1 MLNDLKNK
9 ISDLKRKMAE
19 ISGYLDI
26 DKKVQTIKDVEA
38 EIAKSDFW
46 TDSKRAEKLIGELKS
61 AKAVNEPYA
70 AAEKKL
76 KELREL
82 LDIVEDNDAD
92 TLNELAN
99 DINSVE
105 KEVNSIEFKS
115 LLSRDEDRANAILSI
130 NSGAGGTESCDW
142 ANMLFR
148 MYSKWSDKKSYFVS
162 VIDHLSGEAAGIKNI
177 TAIIKGDF
185 AYGYL
190 KAENGVHRLVRIS
203 PFDSNKRRHTSFA
216 SVDVIPEISGDIDIK
231 INESDLRID
240 TYRSGGAGGQHVNVT
255 DSAVRITH
263 IPTNIVVQ
271 CQNERSQHK
280 NKLTALK
287 VLKAR
292 LYEAERAKKM
302 KAFEKHYNEKSEIA
316 WGSQIRSYVMH
327 PYSMVKD
334 HRTDHETSNTPAV
347 MDGDLDAFIEA
358 YLRMMAGKNS
368 V

>member
-1 MLNDLKNK
+1 MLSDLKERLSKLKNK
-9 ISDLKRKMAE
+9 MSQIKV
-19 ISGYLDI
+19 YLDI
-26 DKKVQTIKDVEA
+26 DRKVRTIKDVEA
-38 EIAKSDFW
+38 EISKPDFW
-46 TDSKRAEKLIGELKS
+46 TDSKRAEKLIGELKA

-70 AAEKKL
+70 AAEKKCR
-76 KELREL
+76 ELQEL
-82 LDIVEDNDAD
+82 LDIVDEKDAD
-92 TLNELAN
+92 TLKELSK
-99 DINSVE
+99 DMDSIE
-105 KEVNSIEFKS
+105 KEVDSIEFKS
-115 LLSRDEDRANAILSI
+115 LLSKDEDRRNAILSI

-148 MYSKWSDKKSYFVS
+148 MYSKWAEKKSFAVS
-162 VIDHLSGEAAGIKNI
+162 VIDFLQGETAGIKNV

-203 PFDSNKRRHTSFA
+203 PFDANKRRHTSFA
-216 SVDVIPEISGDIDIK
+216 SVDVIPEISDDIDIK

-240 TYRSGGAGGQHVNVT
+240 TYRSSGAGGQHVNVT

-263 IPTNIVVQ
+263 MPTNIVVQ
-271 CQNERSQHK
+271 CQNERSQYK
-280 NKLTALK
+280 NKVMALK
-287 VLKAR
+287 VLRAR
-292 LYEAERAKKM
+292 LYKVEREKKM
-302 KAFEKHYNEKSEIA
+302 KEFEKHYSEKSEIA

-334 HRTDHETSNTPAV
+334 HRTDYETSNTGAV

-358 YLRMMAGKNS
+358 YLKMQAKKN

>member
-1 MLNDLKNK
+1 MLKDLKEK
-9 ISDLKRKMAE
+9 ISELEKKMAQ
-19 ISGYLDI
+19 IRGYLDI
-26 DKKVQTIKDVEA
+26 DKKVQTVRDVEA
-38 EIAKSDFW
+38 EIAKPDFW

-61 AKAVNEPYA
+61 AKAINEPYA
-70 AAEKKL
+70 AAEKKT

-82 LDIVEDNDAD
+82 LDIVEENDAD
-92 TLNELAN
+92 TLNELAE
-99 DINSVE
+99 DMNSVE

-115 LLSRDEDRANAILSI
+115 LLSKDEDRANAILSI

-148 MYSKWSDKKSYFVS
+148 MYSKWSDKKGYSVS

-190 KAENGVHRLVRIS
+190 KTENGVHRLVRIS
-203 PFDSNKRRHTSFA
+203 PFDANKRRHTSFA
-216 SVDVIPEISGDIDIK
+216 SVDVIPEISDDIDIK

-240 TYRSGGAGGQHVNVT
+240 TYRSSGAGGQHVNVT

-292 LYEAERAKKM
+292 LYEIERAKKM
-302 KAFEKHYNEKSEIA
+302 KVFEKHYNEKSEIA

-334 HRTDHETSNTPAV
+334 HRTDHETSNTTAV

-358 YLRMMAGKNS
+358 YLRKMAAKQ
-368 V
+368 